1 MAQPNHPSTKA
12 NGASRR
18 RFIQGM
24 GAAAVGAIAAPTI
37 LRAAEIPATGP
48 GSIQGDGE
56 HKYEWMHDWLEVPAN
71 VKLGNCHGVQQDSQG
86 RIFVHHTGTPSML
99 VCDTTGKV
107 MKTWGAEYEG
117 GAHGLQLRKEDGTEY
132 LYLALTGQHRVVK
145 TTLDGEV
152 VFDLKYPKES
162 GVYKD
167 KDGKDSEGGYIP
179 TNIAFVSNGDFYVA
193 DGYGTSYIHR
203 YNIKGE
209 YQNSFGG
216 KGKEPGKMHCCHGI
230 YTDDR
235 SGTEL
240 LAVADRENHRIQY
253 FTPDG
258 KHHSFVM
265 GAADDNGILRRPCHF
280 HIRGT
285 DMLIP
290 DLRGRITI
298 LDKDNKAVAELF
310 DNANP
315 KYRAN
320 NGVPKNEWADGQFIC
335 PHGAIWDSKG
345 DIYVVE
351 WVGPGRVTKLRHV
364 V

>member
-1 MAQPNHPSTKA
+1 MAQANHSSAKT

-18 RFIQGM
+18 RFIQGV
-24 GAAAVGAIAAPTI
+24 GAAAVGAIGAPMI

-48 GSIQGDGE
+48 GSIQGEGE
-56 HKYEWMHDWLEVPAN
+56 HKYEWLHDWCEVPEN

-86 RIFVHHTGTPSML
+86 RIFIHHTGTPAML

-107 MKTWGAEYEG
+107 MKTWGPEYEG

-132 LYLALTGQHRVVK
+132 LYLALTGQHRAVK

-152 VFDLKYPKES
+152 VFELKYPKES

-167 KDGKDSEGGYIP
+167 KDGKDTDAKYIP
-179 TNIAFVSNGDFYVA
+179 TNIAFAANGDFYVA
-193 DGYGTSYIHR
+193 DGYGLSYVHR

-209 YQNSFGG
+209 YQDTFGG
-216 KGKEPGKMHCCHGI
+216 QGKEPGKMHCPHGI
-230 YTDDR
+230 YTDKR
-235 SGTEL
+235 SGDEML
-240 LAVADRENHRIQY
+240 VVADRANNRLQY
-253 FTPDG
+253 FTMDG
-258 KHHSFVM
+258 KHISFVQ
-265 GAADDNGILRRPCHF
+265 GKNDDGIVRMPCHF
-280 HIRGT
+280 DVRGS

-298 LDKDNKAVAELF
+298 LDKDNKAVAEIF
-310 DNANP
+310 DNPNP
-315 KYRAN
+315 KFRAN
-320 NGVPKNEWADGQFIC
+320 NGVPKAQWADGQFIC

-351 WVGPGRVTKLRHV
+351 WVAPGRVTKLRHV